1 MKLWR
6 RYLLALAVAAQGVIN
21 LLSAFLSHPSERIMA
36 LRHLVPTQM
45 IDTSRTFTLLSGL
58 LLLVTAWGLRSGKR
72 RAFVAALLLC
82 AVSVPANLLKAIDFE
97 EATAAST
104 LMFLLAISGDSFRV
118 KSRELSFSGLRS
130 RAFFAALGLGLYA
143 TLGCWILEARY
154 GGGASLGH
162 ALAEAGYRLFG
173 VGHETL
179 QFSPTLSHR
188 VHHIITWFLGSI
200 DLMTAALL
208 VGVAIAALRP
218 AVHRGRH
225 RADRDRVAALLPEY
239 GDSSVSAF
247 ALAPDSDYFF
257 SPNGRA
263 VIAYRFE
270 SNVLLGIGDPIG
282 PEDELPALLR
292 SFALFCQEHGWAPSF
307 FQSRPE
313 RSPHYKALGWR
324 SIHIGEDPI
333 LHPDRFSLEG
343 SEMGDVR
350 RATRKLEEAGWE
362 ARAYVPGI
370 NPIDPAA
377 SQEGMMEQ
385 LRAISADWMHTRH
398 GEEKGFC
405 MGRFDPAWIRTSW
418 VMAAWHPGEKRAAA
432 FVTWVPIWARR
443 GWALD
448 LTRRR
453 ADAPNGVMDFLIV
466 KSVEAARE
474 RGDAALSLSLS
485 ALASVEKPAERE
497 PPDRS
502 RAFLMK
508 HLARFYDFEGLFRW
522 KKKFAPDF
530 EDRFLVYPDPLA
542 LPRVALAL
550 ARAQSPGGLHSYFRR
565 GA

>member
-1 MKLWR
+1 VKLWR

-21 LLSAFLSHPSERIMA
+21 LLSAFLSHPPDRIMA

-104 LMFLLAISGDSFRV
+104 LMFLLAISADSFRV
-118 KSRELSFSGLRS
+118 KSRELSWGGLRS
-130 RAFFAALGLGLYA
+130 RALFAALGLGLYA
-143 TLGCWILEARY
+143 TVGCWILEALY
-154 GGGASLGH
+154 GGGASLSH

-179 QFSPTLSHR
+179 QFSPTLSNR
-188 VHHIITWFLGSI
+188 AHHVITWFLGSI

-225 RADRDRVAALLPEY
+225 RADRDRVAALLPQH

-282 PEDELPALLR
+282 PEDELPALLQ
-292 SFALFCQEHGWAPSF
+292 SFAHFCQEHDWEPSF

-313 RSPHYKALGWR
+313 RSPHYKTLGWR

-362 ARAYVPGI
+362 ARYLFSSWPRCL
-370 NPIDPAA
+370 D
-377 SQEGMMEQ
+377 
-385 LRAISADWMHTRH
+385 AD
-398 GEEKGFC
+398 G
-405 MGRFDPAWIRTSW
+405 GRSHRGGWSLIMKWVAMLLTCVCLAGCRTS
-418 VMAAWHPGEKRAAA
+418 VRGCCQ
-432 FVTWVPIWARR
+432 RR
-443 GWALD
+443 
-448 LTRRR
+448 
-453 ADAPNGVMDFLIV
+453 
-466 KSVEAARE
+466 
-474 RGDAALSLSLS
+474 
-485 ALASVEKPAERE
+485 KPV
-497 PPDRS
+497 
-502 RAFLMK
+502 
-508 HLARFYDFEGLFRW
+508 HLA
-522 KKKFAPDF
+522 
-530 EDRFLVYPDPLA
+530 
-542 LPRVALAL
+542 
-550 ARAQSPGGLHSYFRR
+550 
-565 GA
+565 